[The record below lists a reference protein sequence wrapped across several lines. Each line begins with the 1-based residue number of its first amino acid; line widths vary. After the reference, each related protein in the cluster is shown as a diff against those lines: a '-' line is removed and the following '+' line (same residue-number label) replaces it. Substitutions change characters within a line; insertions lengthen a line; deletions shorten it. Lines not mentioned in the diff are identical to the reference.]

1 MGFLVISRVAWWIV
15 LAMSSSY
22 IMEQMIYQ
30 ATQMLKDIA
39 SRIMSLRR
47 SANNEYNQIY
57 ISGLTVKNKK
67 WINGMKNIC
76 KVKSKWQAEA
86 GEVKQLSKKEDK
98 SNLNP
103 FVSWSKDLSRK
114 NWSVVTLIFV
124 CFPKLKLKKFF
135 KILNLKLEDTYFSV
149 RTDINVETWS
159 CFILTKIFLVEN

>member
-1 MGFLVISRVAWWIV
+1 
-15 LAMSSSY
+15 
-22 IMEQMIYQ
+22 MEQTIYQ

-124 CFPKLKLKKFF
+124 CFQKLKLKKFF
-135 KILNLKLEDTYFSV
+135 
-149 RTDINVETWS
+149 
-159 CFILTKIFLVEN
+159 